1 VRVICSSH
9 EQGPEAVA
17 AAALRERVAAEAP
30 EVRLLGPAPL
40 FRLKGR
46 DRAQL
51 LVKAPAS
58 GADRVAAVRAVR
70 NAVEAVAGAREHRG
84 VAFSV
89 DVDPQ

>member
-1 VRVICSSH
+1 V
-9 EQGPEAVA
+9 
-17 AAALRERVAAEAP
+17 LAEAP
-30 EVRLLGPAPL
+30 GVRLLGPAPL

-51 LVKAPAS
+51 LVKAPAE
-58 GADRVAAVRAVR
+58 GAERMAAVRAVR
-70 NAVEAVAGAREHRG
+70 HAVEAVAEAREHKG